1 MLVVGVACG
10 PVIQDQESIA
20 TAALQ
25 GVQLT
30 GVPGGYRVAAYD
42 KTRNCLWIVTRTSV
56 QADVLIA
63 RLSRFNISDRSTV
76 SSVMEFPTTGSPN
89 GGVALD
95 SDGAVWWTWGV
106 TIAQYNPDTGA
117 KKVWSLPSQSNVALV
132 PTSEPALDG
141 KSIALAVDSGG
152 EIWLA
157 IRAYQALFGF
167 NPSLGVWDRTL
178 LLPLSPVPSALA
190 SPRAGV
196 LLVGGVAATKGVLA
210 LVDTASGKV
219 TLLAPHASGFALLDG
234 YDAIYG
240 ADTMAADAEDIGK
253 VNLSTGQAAILVS
266 GAPLGGRGGMIA
278 DAAGNV
284 WFPMQGNQSVGLGK
298 LNLASNSISTYPI
311 PQVVHHSPNV
321 PACVQPCSLSSVF
334 DPQIQAIVVDS
345 SDDVWV
351 IDRLPDTG
359 PAGQDVYSPIYE
371 LPRGS

>member
-1 MLVVGVACG
+1 MSVMGVACG
-10 PVIQDQESIA
+10 PVIQDQGSVA
-20 TAALQ
+20 AAALQ
-25 GVQLT
+25 GIQLA

-42 KTRNCLWIVTRTSV
+42 RTRNCLWIVTRTSV
-56 QADVLIA
+56 QADVLVA

-95 SDGAVWWTWGV
+95 SYRAVWWTWGV
-106 TIAQYNPDTGA
+106 TLAQYNPETGSQ
-117 KKVWSLPSQSNVALV
+117 KVWSLPSQPKAAAA

-141 KSIALAVDSGG
+141 KSIALAVASDG

-167 NPSLGVWDRTL
+167 NPSLGAWDRTL
-178 LLPLSPVPSALA
+178 PLPLSPAPTALA
-190 SPRAGV
+190 TPRPGV
-196 LLVGGVAATKGVLA
+196 LLVGGVAASKGVLA
-210 LVDTASGKV
+210 LVDTASSKV
-219 TLLAPHASGFALLDG
+219 TLLPPHASGFALLGG

-240 ADTMAADAEDIGK
+240 ADTMTANAEDLGK
-253 VNLSTGQAAILVS
+253 VNLSTGQGAILVS
-266 GAPLGGRGGMIA
+266 GAPVGGRGGLVA

-284 WFPMQGNQSVGLGK
+284 WFPMQGYQSVGLGK

-311 PQVVHHSPNV
+311 PQVVHHSPDL
-321 PACVQPCSLSSVF
+321 PACVQPCSLSPVF
-334 DPQIQAIVVDS
+334 DPQIQAIVVDA

-371 LPRGS
+371 LLRGS